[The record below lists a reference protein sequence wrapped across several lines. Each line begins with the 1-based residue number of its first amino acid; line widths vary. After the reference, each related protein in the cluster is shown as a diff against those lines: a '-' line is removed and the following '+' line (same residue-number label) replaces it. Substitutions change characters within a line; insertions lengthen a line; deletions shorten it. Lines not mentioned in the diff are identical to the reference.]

1 MLLSRENG
9 DPVYRTGS
17 LASPLASQGDRVRR
31 CSHEAPKTH
40 KTDTTAY
47 NARMPGRDIYVD
59 INIIW
64 SKMAAT
70 PSPESLMAKSIST
83 AVSLLCTT
91 SADTMTWPLSVNLM
105 PLPASRREREAQRS
119 DASVTTMGALW
130 SKWTNPVNARVSV
143 PCVAGA
149 IACSRSERA
158 K

>member
-9 DPVYRTGS
+9 DPACRTGS
-17 LASPLASQGDRVRR
+17 LASPLARKGDRVRR
-31 CSHEAPKTH
+31 CSHEAPKTNT
-40 KTDTTAY
+40 KLTQQLT
-47 NARMPGRDIYVD
+47 MPPGRDIYVD

-149 IACSRSERA
+149 IACNRSERA